1 MLYSFLK
8 ILVAATVLYVI
19 YLVGCRYLF
28 GSRLRTLT
36 IVLRVAF
43 GAFLLLF
50 FLRSFNY
57 IAI

>member
-1 MLYSFLK
+1 MLSSFLT

-19 YLVGCRYLF
+19 YLVGCRHLF
-28 GSRLRTLT
+28 GSRLRTL
-36 IVLRVAF
+36 IVILRVAF
-43 GAFLLLF
+43 CTFLLLF